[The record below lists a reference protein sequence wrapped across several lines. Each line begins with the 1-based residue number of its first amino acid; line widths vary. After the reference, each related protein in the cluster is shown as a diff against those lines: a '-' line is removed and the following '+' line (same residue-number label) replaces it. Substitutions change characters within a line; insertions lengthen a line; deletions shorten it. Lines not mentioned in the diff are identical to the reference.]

1 MVLAA
6 GVFLVWLW
14 WRGGQNVSPV
24 PLVIAPTNPPS
35 PRGFD
40 RQPAPLIVTSSPT
53 RTNQTP
59 PPLILPSK
67 PTPEALPPLH
77 PEMRTASTVLEA
89 QIAMLSAGIS
99 SGPIDGSLG
108 SQTRA
113 AVRAFQLQQHLLPDG
128 ELNEAT
134 KQRMYLS
141 GPTFTTYQV
150 SSNDLSRLMT
160 IGTTW
165 IEKSEQEALEYESV
179 LELVAEKYLA
189 SQTIIRSL
197 NLGVNWT
204 NIAAGTVLK
213 VPNAVRPVQRERAAV
228 IKIQLG
234 AKSLQAFGTSSN
246 LLAHFPCSIAQ
257 KVEKRPV
264 GQLSVAK
271 VARNPNYVFDPAVY
285 PESPEAQAI
294 GRKLVIPPGP
304 NNPVGT
310 AWIGLDRPG
319 YGIHGT
325 PKPEQVGRT
334 ESHGC
339 FRLAN
344 WNAEFLFDLVW
355 VGLPVVVEP

>member
-1 MVLAA
+1 MVVAA
-6 GVFLVWLW
+6 GVFLSWLW

-40 RQPAPLIVTSSPT
+40 RQPAPLIVTSGPT

-59 PPLILPSK
+59 PPLILPPK
-67 PTPEALPPLH
+67 PKPEALPPLH

-213 VPNAVRPVQRERAAV
+213 VPNAVRPLQRERAAV